1 MRALVTGANG
11 FVGSHLVRH
20 LIASGWDVRS
30 MVRRTSNVDLL
41 EGLDDTRVF
50 ADITDP
56 ASLEDAVR
64 GVDVVFHVAGAIAAL
79 DQAGFDRVNLTGTV
93 NVVDAINAVDDK
105 PRRLVLVS
113 SIAAGGPSPE
123 DRPRHEDDVPNPVS
137 QYGHSK
143 LGGERALDALDPSV
157 EWVVVRPPVVYG
169 SGDTATMDLYQGV
182 RRGVIWR
189 LSGGPHRLSFVHVH
203 DLVEGMRL
211 AATVEGVSGERYY
224 LCGPV
229 DGTMVD
235 LQDAIARAMDKR
247 PMRVVLPTALAWA
260 AGWIADAVQRMRGRA
275 NPFGLDKVVEGTQKS
290 WVVNHDKARD
300 ELGFEGRIGL
310 DDGVREAIGWYRAHG
325 WLPPGS
331 TSD

>member
-20 LIASGWDVRS
+20 LIASGWDVRA
-30 MVRRTSNVDLL
+30 MVRRTSDVTLL
-41 EGLDDTRVF
+41 EGAGDTRVF
-50 ADITDP
+50 GDITDVD
-56 ASLEDAVR
+56 SLVEAVR

-79 DQAGFDRVNLTGTV
+79 DQAGFDRVNVTGTE
-93 NVVDAINAVDDK
+93 NVIAAINGLDEK

-113 SIAAGGPSPE
+113 SIAAGGPSPD
-123 DRPRHEDDVPNPVS
+123 DRARHENDTPSPVS
-137 QYGHSK
+137 MYGHSK
-143 LGGERALDALDPSV
+143 LGGERALEHLDASV

-169 SGDTATMDLYQGV
+169 SGDSATMDLYDGV

-189 LSGGPHRLSFVHVH
+189 LSGPPRRLSFVHVH

-211 AATVEGVSGERYY
+211 AATVEGVGGERYY
-224 LCGPV
+224 LCGPD

-235 LQDAIARAMDKR
+235 MQDAIARAMDR
-247 PMRVVLPTALAWA
+247 RCWRVVVPTPLAWA

-275 NPFGLDKVVEGTQKS
+275 KPFGMDKVVEGVQTS

-300 ELGFEGRIGL
+300 ELGFEGTVAF

-325 WLPPGS
+325 WLPPA
-331 TSD
+331 